1 MKRQFLQISAFIFA
15 LTSGIL
21 QASSNPTMS
30 RVYGNQFTPQVADS
44 QSAATIGTLDTTF
57 DTDGSLALTSALTN
71 PTAQS
76 MQALSDG
83 TFIVALSAG
92 TSSILQKYN
101 AEGTLQTASYG
112 SSGVATLGAGTTATA
127 RATML
132 DAQDRMLVCGGAT
145 SGTAGWIVRVPASGT
160 GAAAFTTGTAWQFI
174 GGLGQQTSGEII
186 AVGFNG
192 TNAMIGRYALDGTID
207 TTFGASGFVPF
218 DGTSGRPTSTNGLYS
233 VVVDSS
239 DNIYVAYVEGTS
251 AKVAKFN
258 LDGTLVGGF
267 GTAGIVAIT
276 HLDGVATVASS
287 MRIAIN
293 LVNDLVIG
301 ASTDTAVKVT
311 SVTSAAGAAGTLA
324 NFTTSVFGSLYG
336 VVPTSDGK
344 VILIGSDA
352 VTPFNMAVMRLTS
365 LGVLD
370 TTTFNPSLGYN
381 LFNVATPDTSA
392 IVYGG
397 SIGST
402 GQIYTAGAQVNSGT
416 TTPYVSR
423 LNNTQYVSQV
433 AQFPAVT
440 SEQGILD
447 QTFGTP
453 ARATYAGVATPYN
466 GLYGSSLMQRPQSMV
481 EVMTTSGVAAG
492 VPPVGD
498 ILVGMNGFTN
508 SSASSNMMLA
518 WLTSAG
524 VADTTVNT
532 TGYLTLANSLTNEY
546 LTSILQGPS
555 GLVYVAGYSST
566 TVGGASTGAL
576 LRAYST
582 ASTTTWTSGVAAWSV
597 AQTAANYKATAVG
610 YQASATRT
618 LLFVS
623 ENTGDTVGHI
633 TAYDASGT
641 LDSGFGSSGTISPTA
656 YSLNMG
662 ACYGGL
668 VTAAD
673 NLIIAYKD
681 SSDST
686 VRAVEF
692 NPAGSALVSAFGTSG
707 KSAAL
712 FAGATDINA
721 SNIRISFNKNDD
733 IVVAAINGAG
743 TSILFTLL
751 DGENGTVDTLFGTAG
766 VLTVAITGSTALSLK
781 QIVGISDGT
790 TLATFYDNATDDTM
804 YLSRITL
811 LGALDT
817 TFNSQGSIPGVL
829 PVQIG
834 DEVTNYNARVATAA
848 LVQSTAGA
856 NQGNIIMAGY
866 ESVTANDAT
875 PMVMRSYGSLT
886 TTEISYYPVTDTGVP
901 GTLDIAY
908 NLNSLLGTAAGKV
921 IFAYPGDNTY
931 QGKVLVGYDNG
942 TTSKIARLDI
952 TSNTLDTTFG
962 TSGIY
967 TILGSLPGISTIS
980 IDAQNNVLV
989 GGTTGGAGW
998 AKQLS
1003 ANGASPVA
1011 FTLPAALLSVNQI
1024 LQQKSGRYLVAGVTA
1039 SLSAVVA
1046 FQDKVVSPATTLVVD
1061 PTFNPLAVT
1070 SAPAGSFYLGTTAT
1084 GVYSIAINTDDT
1096 ILAAYK
1102 NATPV
1107 LAVAK
1112 ITADGSGLVSGFGTS
1127 GTLITTINPDSSSVA
1142 RVAIDGSDNVIV
1154 AASCGTGVN
1163 LKIQRFTSAGATDTT
1178 WNTTGAITTITNVG
1192 SAGVTLSTLMET
1204 SSQQTVLVGYN
1215 TAGGNGRLFA
1225 ARLSSSGPLD
1235 STWNPSASGTDTAG
1249 VLTYASNSA
1258 TAMNAAT
1265 MTISGL
1271 IASIGQQSG
1280 GTAGDPILTYIY
1292 GDNYV
1297 TQITQN
1303 PLEASAGTLDSTI
1316 PGNASGSLALAST
1329 LTGVPQKMY
1338 IYNSTINSS
1347 ANGAMLIASKVD
1359 STGTVY
1365 ITQLNSDLSLNTN
1378 FGGGD
1383 GVISFTPNSSTTP
1396 TSVVVTDMYVA
1407 NGTNDTAQPIY
1418 VAGYTRTAGGV
1429 NTAFVGK
1436 IAYDGSGTITEASP
1450 VSSLT
1455 ATTTSPVAGGIRQSS
1470 NSRILVSGYNGSF
1483 GQVVAYNSAMNAIDT
1498 SFGNGSGTG
1507 YFTTAVNNPIVAM
1520 TTDNSDRIYIAYKSS
1535 ASVITIARLLEN
1547 GTAVDG
1553 TFSATFITGT
1563 AYSATQIKLAID
1575 LTNSQLIVAAQDGTS
1590 AGNIIQL
1597 KRFAL
1602 ATGTANGTISTIT
1615 LTGAV
1620 LDLSDLFIDNNST
1633 LGGLYPNIYVAGYIS
1648 SGTGSGNSVVARV
1661 ASSSSTVIALDALYA
1676 TTGIANLADGAMS
1689 VVTAAALDPDRR
1701 VYLVGSNGSTLGYMG
1716 RFFGDYYW
1724 TERYPAIL
1732 QGVVGT
1738 LDLTV
1743 NPTASGANNQS
1754 SINLSTLFGLS
1765 LTYGAVSI
1773 LENQNGDGTA
1783 FIAFLNGTT
1792 LRIGKVDG
1800 DMQIVTA
1807 FGSSGLT
1814 STVEMGTGD
1823 PTVAYMNF
1831 DSLGNIIVA
1840 GQNAASTAP
1849 VTYMFSSAGI
1859 LQATFTNSLSL
1870 TGVVANVCQQK
1881 SGRYIGG
1888 GKIGSYASVY
1898 AYKNASAI
1906 ANPGVSGTLAID
1918 PTFGPAANNGYFST
1932 TLNGNSINYI
1942 AIDSQD
1948 YIYFIGTASTGNA
1961 QLGKLTPNGS
1971 GLVNAQNSPT
1981 SFNGGALVNTG
1992 IGKAEYFAINSDG
2005 NILVAGFSSDLLKVA
2020 VFNSAD
2026 GSTIQAASTIA
2037 NLAGTQSFVGSVVAA
2052 GTKFYVGIYNNTNG
2066 IPIVFAINSN
2076 GTLDTSFNST
2086 GSITLPI
2093 LDDTPVLGM
2102 AVQPDGKIT
2111 AVGYTTNSSLARLYG
2126 YPYVSQ
2132 YAQAP
2137 EQAAAGILDTTLWPT
2152 TGALNLD
2159 GYSPISTTLTTL
2171 NGSSISRIYEYSNGK
2186 ALLLF
2191 SGTNGAAD
2199 TVLARVN
2206 KDLTLDTTF
2215 ATTGFVTITGK
2226 TNASSLFV
2234 DSDGNIYV
2242 AGGTSTSWI
2251 RVYNSSGTAASGW
2264 SSATALSAGAYQV
2277 ATQSNDRVILAGKNT
2292 NGILYGYNTSGV
2304 LDNSFGA
2311 SGIVDMGTTA
2321 AINDFAID
2329 QYDNII
2335 TVKTAAGSTV
2345 VQKVS
2350 SSGLTVT
2357 SSSATA
2363 ITSATGNA
2371 KVVLDTAGSIVV
2383 ASATING
2390 FTIARYN
2397 NVSGNASPTD
2407 NGSQVSFSIGGSSS
2421 SVLGNIYATSDGK
2434 IVLVGYE
2441 TTTNKVVVA
2450 RLISSPSGVTN
2461 ANIVLDTA
2469 TFNAAATTGVAGI
2482 MQTVINSAA
2491 FLALDGII
2499 CADDRIMIAGSQA
2512 SDPYLARVFGDD
2524 YVSYTSQG
2532 RTQGV
2537 AGTLNATFGN
2547 TAPTTGTY
2555 DISTL
2560 NALLTGAQGKAMFPL
2575 SNGGYYMAFDNAN
2588 TAASSILVKT
2598 LANGA
2603 LDTTYNTGGANPGIA
2618 GTTAGTYAPL
2628 GVNAILQ
2635 DGLSKML
2642 LVGTTGGA
2650 GWLRRYTSAGV
2661 KDTAFGIAGAVA
2673 VGTVATVAIEQ
2684 TPARYVVAG
2693 ANGSGGA
2700 LFAFTSINPSAT
2712 PGSIDTTFNN
2722 VGTNAATGG
2731 TTPGIFLTN
2740 TTNTVYNVVADLYD
2754 RLIYAV
2760 LNDAGTDVD
2769 LYRVTPSG
2777 QHDATFGTSGK
2788 VTGAITSVSSA
2799 SEIRVALDAAG
2810 NIIVAAT
2817 SSAANTFSVAAYDN
2831 GVSTVAGANGVAV
2844 YAQLDIASLTGPA
2857 VTGLVTS
2864 ADGYALVLGTQS
2876 TTGAPW
2882 IARITA
2888 GGLLDTTA
2896 FNPAAIGGT
2905 AGIFKYTGAGTTSHV
2920 YSGLAVN
2927 TNGALGMLGYENSS
2941 GTFTPTLVAVYD
2953 DPYTSQ
2959 QSQTPDSKAVGSN
2972 DATLG
2977 VGATSTPITAVAN
2990 GITFFG
2996 SGSLASYGQVAQTIG
3011 LYDDNNLVVA
3021 IDGGNAT
3028 SANSSIFVNMFD
3040 NDGLLNPNFATAG
3053 QATVLQGSAAP
3064 SSPNFQ
3070 NQYVRDMVTFTNTA
3084 GIHKAIIA
3092 GYTYNSALPAAN
3104 QYSSLLLQYNLIPGG
3119 SSGLDTANFGGFNGS
3134 PEGIAFGDAKQAF
3147 SVAQQSTGRIIVAGL
3162 SQNDLGVLL
3171 GYTAAGKL
3179 DRSFGVGGGYQTTN
3193 TGSTG
3198 IYSHVVDTQN
3208 RIAFV
3213 YNTSGTVNV
3222 ARMLADGSALDSTF
3236 NPDYLL
3242 TVNSNSNMKTAVDSN
3257 NNVIVAAIDSP
3268 NSIQVSQYDNASG
3281 LQTVFSAF
3289 SGSSFGNPSAIY
3301 TISKLLVD
3309 AQGNVIVVAQDTN
3322 ADNILVTRFVVDGPS
3337 YNLDPS
3343 FNGTG
3348 YITYSVGSGTTSQAA
3363 TDAMIHPD
3371 GRIIVVGSEV

>member
-1 MKRQFLQISAFIFA
+1 MKRQFLRISAFVFA
-15 LTSGIL
+15 ITSGIL
-21 QASSNPTMS
+21 QADSNPTMS

-57 DTDGSLALTSALTN
+57 DTDGSLALTSGLTN

-174 GGLGQQTSGEII
+174 GGLGQQTSGKII

-239 DNIYVAYVEGTS
+239 DNIYVAYLQGTT
-251 AKVAKFN
+251 AKIAKFDVN
-258 LDGTLVGGF
+258 GTLVGGF
-267 GTAGIVAIT
+267 GTAGIAIISY
-276 HLDGVATVASS
+276 VASS
-287 MRIAIN
+287 TASQMRMAID
-293 LVNDLVIG
+293 LAGDLVI
-301 ASTDTAVKVT
+301 AAQVSTAVKVT
-311 SVTSAAGAAGTLA
+311 SVTSAAGVGGTLA
-324 NFTTSVFGSLYG
+324 NFTTSVFDSLYG

-344 VILIGSDA
+344 VILIGSDT

-365 LGVLD
+365 VGVLD
-370 TTTFNPSLGYN
+370 TSFNTTGYN
-381 LFNVATPDTSA
+381 LFNVGTPDTSA
-392 IVYGG
+392 ILYGAAIAP
-397 SIGST
+397 S

-423 LNNTQYVSQV
+423 LNNTQYVSQI

-440 SEQGILD
+440 SEQGLLD

-453 ARATYAGVATPYN
+453 TRETYAGVVTPFN

-524 VADTTVNT
+524 VADTSVNT
-532 TGYLTLANSLTNEY
+532 TGFLTLANSLTNEY
-546 LTSILQGPS
+546 LNSILQGPS

-597 AQTAANYKATAVG
+597 AQTAANYKGTAVG

-641 LDSGFGSSGTISPTA
+641 LDTTFGAASSGTISATS

-668 VTAAD
+668 VTGGD
-673 NLIIAYKD
+673 DLIVAYKD
-681 SSDST
+681 SSDNT
-686 VRAVEF
+686 VRVVEF
-692 NPAGSALVSAFGTSG
+692 NPAGSALVSSFGTSG

-712 FAGATDINA
+712 FAGATDIVA
-721 SNIRISFNKNDD
+721 SNIRIAFNKNTD

-751 DGENGTVDTLFGTAG
+751 DGEHGVVDTNFGTAG

-817 TFNSQGSIPGVL
+817 TFNSQGSQAGVL

-834 DEVTNYNARVATAA
+834 EEVTNYNARVATAA

-856 NQGNIIMAGY
+856 NQGNIVMAGY

-875 PMVMRSYGSLT
+875 PMVMRSYGALT
-886 TTEISYYPVTDTGVP
+886 TTEISYYPVTNTGVP

-921 IFAYPGDNTY
+921 IFAYPGGNTY
-931 QGKVLVGYDNG
+931 QGKILVGCDNG
-942 TTSKIARLDI
+942 TTSKVARIDI
-952 TSNTLDTTFG
+952 TTNILDSTFG
-962 TSGIY
+962 TAGIY

-1003 ANGASPVA
+1003 ANGASPVT

-1039 SLSAVVA
+1039 SLSAVIA

-1061 PTFNPLAVT
+1061 PTFNPLGVT

-1112 ITADGSGLVSGFGTS
+1112 ITADGSGLVTAFGTS
-1127 GTLITTINPDSSSVA
+1127 GTLLTTINPDSSSVT
-1142 RVAIDGSDNVIV
+1142 RVAIDGSDNVVV

-1163 LKIQRFTSAGATDTT
+1163 VKIQRFTSAGATDTT

-1271 IASIGQQSG
+1271 IASIGQQAG
-1280 GTAGDPILTYIY
+1280 GTSGDPILTYIY

-1329 LTGVPQKMY
+1329 LTGVPQRMY

-1347 ANGAMLIASKVD
+1347 ANGAMLVASKVD

-1365 ITQLNSDLSLNTN
+1365 VTQLNADLSVNTN

-1383 GVISFTPNSSTTP
+1383 GVISFTPNSATTP
-1396 TSVVVTDMYVA
+1396 TSVVVTDLYVA
-1407 NGTNDTAQPIY
+1407 NGTNDTDGLIY
-1418 VAGYTRTAGGV
+1418 ITGYTKNAGSV
-1429 NTAFVGK
+1429 NTAFAGK
-1436 IAYDGSGTITEASP
+1436 IASDGSGTITEASP
-1450 VSSLT
+1450 VST
-1455 ATTTSPVAGGIRQSS
+1455 FIATGASVLVAGCIRQSS

-1498 SFGNGSGTG
+1498 SFGTAG

-1547 GTAVDG
+1547 GTIVDG

-1563 AYSATQIKLAID
+1563 TYSATQIKMAID
-1575 LTNSQLIVAAQDGTS
+1575 LTNSQLIVAAQDN
-1590 AGNIIQL
+1590 AGGGGYILQL

-1602 ATGTANGTISTIT
+1602 ATGTANGAISTIVPGGGT
-1615 LTGAV
+1615 V
-1620 LDLSDLFIDNNST
+1620 LNLSDLFIDNNSA
-1633 LGGLYPNIYVAGYIS
+1633 LGGLYPNIYVVGY
-1648 SGTGSGNSVVARV
+1648 TGSGNSVVARV
-1661 ASSSSTVIALDALYA
+1661 ASSSSTVIALDTLYA
-1676 TTGIANLADGAMS
+1676 TTGIANLTDGSMA

-1716 RFFGDYYW
+1716 RFFGDYYL

-1732 QGVVGT
+1732 QGVVGAI
-1738 LDLTV
+1738 DLTLYPNNTGGMDLSGV
-1743 NPTASGANNQS
+1743 TGWTGLASGYQARA
-1754 SINLSTLFGLS
+1754 I
-1765 LTYGAVSI
+1765 I
-1773 LENQNGDGTA
+1773 ENPNGDGTS
-1783 FIAFLNGTT
+1783 FIAFQNGTSV
-1792 LRIGKVDG
+1792 IVGKVDA
-1800 DMQIVTA
+1800 DMNPVTA
-1807 FGSSGLT
+1807 FSTDGLT
-1814 STVEMGTGD
+1814 TTQAMSAVNNIMVD
-1823 PTVAYMNF
+1823 AA
-1831 DSLGNIIVA
+1831 GNIIVCGANA
-1840 GQNAASTAP
+1840 GAQVVYLYSSVGALSATLAAAPVAST
-1849 VTYMFSSAGI
+1849 
-1859 LQATFTNSLSL
+1859 LATTV
-1870 TGVVANVCQQK
+1870 GQQK
-1881 SGRYIGG
+1881 SGRYIVGG
-1888 GKIGSYASVY
+1888 YTGSAGIVS
-1898 AYKNASAI
+1898 AYKNPSAI
-1906 ANPGVSGTLAID
+1906 ATAALAVDPSFGASALSGYYATGVNGQID
-1918 PTFGPAANNGYFST
+1918 D
-1932 TLNGNSINYI
+1932 LV
-1942 AIDSQD
+1942 IDQYD
-1948 YIYFIGTASTGNA
+1948 YIYCVYRNSGVINVA
-1961 QLGKLTPNGS
+1961 KLTPE
-1971 GLVNAQNSPT
+1971 
-1981 SFNGGALVNTG
+1981 GALVTSANTPAGQLWSTNPVTATG
-1992 IGKAEYFAINSDG
+1992 ITATQPARIAINGAG
-2005 NILVAGFSSDLLKVA
+2005 NILIGASTATPDVKVA
-2020 VFNSAD
+2020 LID
-2026 GSTIQAASTIA
+2026 G
-2037 NLAGTQSFVGSVVAA
+2037 AA
-2052 GTKFYVGIYNNTNG
+2052 GTISVAAFAVYATSTPVLTKLVGSSTSQNEFYGAMYNSA
-2066 IPIVFAINSN
+2066 PAAIVFAVTAA
-2076 GTLDTSFNST
+2076 GALDTAGFNTTGYNST
-2086 GSITLPI
+2086 TVESSTQVNGLSIQKDGKVVMVGYKSGINPI
-2093 LDDTPVLGM
+2093 LL
-2102 AVQPDGKIT
+2102 
-2111 AVGYTTNSSLARLYG
+2111 RFYG
-2126 YPYVSQ
+2126 YPYMSQ
-2132 YAQAP
+2132 YAQSP
-2137 EQAAAGILDTTLWPT
+2137 NLIAAGILDTTLWPT
-2152 TGALNLD
+2152 SGALDLD
-2159 GYSPISTTLTTL
+2159 GYSPISTAITTL
-2171 NGSSISRIYEYSNGK
+2171 DGSSISRIYEYSNGK
-2186 ALLLF
+2186 ALLVF

-2199 TVLARVN
+2199 TVVARVN
-2206 KDLTLDTTF
+2206 KDLTLDTSF
-2215 ATTGFVTITGK
+2215 NTTGFVTITGK

-2264 SSATALSAGAYQV
+2264 SSATALSAGAYEV
-2277 ATQSNDRVILAGKNT
+2277 GVQSNDRVILAGKNT
-2292 NGILYGYNTSGV
+2292 NGTLYGYNTSGV
-2304 LDNSFGA
+2304 LDSSFGV
-2311 SGIVDMGTTA
+2311 SGAVDMGTTA
-2321 AINDFAID
+2321 AISDFTID

-2350 SSGLTVT
+2350 ASGLTKT

-2363 ITSATGNA
+2363 ISSATGNA

-2390 FTIARYN
+2390 FTVARYN
-2397 NVSGNASPTD
+2397 NVDGNASPTN
-2407 NGSQVSFSIGGSSS
+2407 NGSQVSFSIGGTSS
-2421 SVLGNIYATSDGK
+2421 SVLGNIYTTSDGK

-2441 TTTNKVVVA
+2441 TTGNKVVVA
-2450 RLISSPSGVTN
+2450 RLVSSTSGVTN
-2461 ANIVLDTA
+2461 ANIVLDTT

-2482 MQTVINSAA
+2482 METVINSAA

-2560 NALLTGAQGKAMFPL
+2560 NALLSDAQGKAIFPL

-2588 TAASSILVKT
+2588 TAASSVLIRT

-2603 LDTTYNTGGANPGIA
+2603 LDTTYNTGGATPGIA
-2618 GTTAGTYAPL
+2618 GTDTGTYAPL

-2661 KDTAFGIAGAVA
+2661 KDTAFGTAGAVA

-2740 TTNTVYNVVADLYD
+2740 TTNIVYTVVADLYD

-2760 LNDAGTDVD
+2760 LNNAGTAVD

-2777 QHDATFGTSGK
+2777 EHDATFGTSGK

-2817 SSAANTFSVAAYDN
+2817 SSTANTFSVRAYDN
-2831 GVSTVAGANGVAV
+2831 GVSTVAGGNGAAV
-2844 YAQLDIASLTGPA
+2844 YAQLDNASLTGPA

-2876 TTGAPW
+2876 TTGSAW

-2896 FNPAAIGGT
+2896 FNPDAIGGT
-2905 AGIFKYTGAGTTSHV
+2905 AGIFKYAGGGATSHV
-2920 YSGLAVN
+2920 YDALAVN
-2927 TNGALGMLGYENSS
+2927 ANGTLGMLGYETTTIEGLS
-2941 GTFTPTLVAVYD
+2941 TYTPTLVAVYD

-2959 QSQTPDSKAVGSN
+2959 ESQTPDSKAVGSN

-2977 VGATSTPITAVAN
+2977 VGATSTPITAVDN

-2996 SGSLASYGQVAQTIG
+2996 SGSLASYGQVAQALA
-3011 LYDDNNLVVA
+3011 LYDQNNLVVA

-3028 SANSSIFVNMFD
+3028 SANSSIFLNMFD
-3040 NDGLLNPNFATAG
+3040 NDGLLNPDFGTAG

-3064 SSPNFQ
+3064 SSPNYQ
-3070 NQYVRDMVTFTNTA
+3070 NQYVRDMVTFTNTS
-3084 GIHKAIIA
+3084 GVHKAIIA

-3104 QYSSLLLQYNLIPGG
+3104 QYSSLVLQYILTPGANAI
-3119 SSGLDTANFGGFNGS
+3119 DTASFGGFNGS
-3134 PEGIAFGDAKQAF
+3134 PQGISFGDAKQAF
-3147 SVAQQSTGRIIVAGL
+3147 SVGQQSNGRIIVGGL
-3162 SQNDLGVLL
+3162 SQADLGVLL

-3179 DRSFGVGGGYQTTN
+3179 DTSFGLGGGYQSTD
-3193 TGSTG
+3193 TGSAG
-3198 IYSHVVDTQN
+3198 IYSHVVDTAN
-3208 RIAFV
+3208 RIPFV
-3213 YNTSGTVNV
+3213 YNAAGTVNV
-3222 ARMLADGSALDSTF
+3222 ARMLADGSGLDSAFAT
-3236 NPDYLL
+3236 PTPLIS
-3242 TVNSNSNMKTAVDSN
+3242 TVISNSDMRVAIDSSN
-3257 NNVIVAAIDSP
+3257 NVVVAAIT
-3268 NSIQVSQYDNASG
+3268 ASG
-3281 LQTVFSAF
+3281 NTIAVKQYPAAGGTATQTAAIT
-3289 SGSSFGNPSAIY
+3289 GTALGNALAVY

-3309 AQGNVIVVAQDTN
+3309 TQNNVIVVAYDTQ
-3322 ADNILVTRFVVDGPS
+3322 AEKAVVVRLVDDSGSYILDTT
-3337 YNLDPS
+3337 
-3343 FNGTG
+3343 FNSTG
-3348 YITYSVGSGTTSQAA
+3348 YIAYSVGSGTTAQV
-3363 TDAMIHPD
+3363 TKDAMVHPD